1 MSRELTLE
9 EIRGLLRE
17 LIRRLESDGL
27 AITIRLVG
35 GAAIALSGHSR
46 RVTRDVDASYS
57 ATDTVEQIIAAIA
70 DERGLPTNW
79 LNSSAAAFIP
89 SGATWNEINL
99 GDGHHAFVASLDTLL
114 AMKLSSA
121 RQRDMEDISFLVAAL
136 GIEDPNE
143 AVRIAEELYG
153 DDDVAYSPVSRE
165 DAPIVALEAIEQAH
179 QDES

>member
-9 EIRGLLRE
+9 EIRGLVRE

-27 AITIRLVG
+27 AITNRLVG

-57 ATDTVEQIIAAIA
+57 ATDSVEQIIAAIA

-89 SGATWNEINL
+89 SGPRGMKSTLVTVIMRL
-99 GDGHHAFVASLDTLL
+99 SLHWT
-114 AMKLSSA
+114 
-121 RQRDMEDISFLVAAL
+121 RFW
-136 GIEDPNE
+136 P
-143 AVRIAEELYG
+143 
-153 DDDVAYSPVSRE
+153 
-165 DAPIVALEAIEQAH
+165 
-179 QDES
+179 